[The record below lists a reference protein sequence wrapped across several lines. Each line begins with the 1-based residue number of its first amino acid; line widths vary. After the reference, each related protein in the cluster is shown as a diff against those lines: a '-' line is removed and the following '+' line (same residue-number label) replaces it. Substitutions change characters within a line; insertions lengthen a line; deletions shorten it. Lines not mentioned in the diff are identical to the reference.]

1 MMNAM
6 DFENIAA
13 ETFRQYQKEHGE
25 REYLLVDVRQ
35 PEEYTLGHIPG
46 SKLMPLDELESN
58 LSELPAGKDI
68 FFYCH
73 SGARSQAAAIISLDS
88 GIQLQKVHN
97 LMGGMMGWDGQSLA
111 NLPRMAVFKE
121 DTSMPD
127 LMLTAMG
134 LEKAALRFY
143 EAVFDS
149 HSEAPY
155 APILETL
162 SRAEE
167 AHAKT
172 IYTYWQRTQENP
184 KSFKALFESLDGEIL
199 EGGENLMDVIQRM
212 TSIDDKGCRALM
224 EFALNIEIQAY
235 DLYRN
240 MANVLTEATAQDAFL
255 SISQM
260 EKKHMELLARV
271 FKECAN

>member
-1 MMNAM
+1 MNAM
-6 DFENIAA
+6 DFENITA
-13 ETFRQYQKEHGE
+13 EIFRQYQKDHGE

-35 PEEYTLGHIPG
+35 PEEYTIGHIPG
-46 SKLMPLDELESN
+46 SKLMPLDELELN

-97 LMGGMMGWDGQSLA
+97 LIGGMMGWDGQSLA
-111 NLPRMAVFKE
+111 DLPRMAVFKE

-143 EAVFDS
+143 ETVFES

-167 AHAKT
+167 AHART

-184 KSFKALFESLDGEIL
+184 LSFEELFPSLDGEIL
-199 EGGENLMDVIQRM
+199 EGGENLMDAIQRLA
-212 TSIDDKGCRALM
+212 SLDDHGCRALM

-240 MANVLTEATAQDAFL
+240 MANILTEATTQDAFL

>member
-1 MMNAM
+1 MNAV
-6 DFENIAA
+6 DFENISP
-13 ETFRQYQKEHGE
+13 ESFRQYQKDHGE
-25 REYLLVDVRQ
+25 RDYLLVDVRQ
-35 PEEYTLGHIPG
+35 PDEYIQGHIPG

-58 LSELPAGKDI
+58 LSELPRDKDL

-88 GIQLQKVHN
+88 GISLRKVHN
-97 LMGGMMGWDGQSLA
+97 LVGGIMGWDGQSLA
-111 NLPRMAVFKE
+111 DLPRMAIFKK
-121 DTSMPD
+121 DASMPD

-143 EAVFDS
+143 ESVFER
-149 HSEAPY
+149 HAKTPY
-155 APILETL
+155 ASILETL

-167 AHAKT
+167 AHAKA
-172 IYTYWQRTQENP
+172 IYTYWQPTQENP
-184 KSFKALFESLDGEIL
+184 LSFKELFESLDGEIL
-199 EGGENLMDVIQRM
+199 EGGEKLMDAIQRVA
-212 TSIDDKGCRALM
+212 SLPGQGCTALM

-240 MANVLTEATAQDAFL
+240 MANILTEAAVQEAFL

-260 EKKHMELLARV
+260 EKKHMALLAKV
-271 FKECAN
+271 FKECVD

>member
-1 MMNAM
+1 M
-6 DFENIAA
+6 DFENISS
-13 ETFRQYQKEHGE
+13 ETFRQYQKDHGE
-25 REYLLVDVRQ
+25 RDYLLVDVRQ
-35 PEEYTLGHIPG
+35 PDEYIQGHIPG
-46 SKLMPLDELESN
+46 SKLMPLDELESH
-58 LSELPAGKDI
+58 LSELPEDKDL
-68 FFYCH
+68 FFYCR

-88 GIQLQKVHN
+88 GIAFQKVHN
-97 LMGGMMGWDGQSLA
+97 LIGGMMGWDGQSLA
-111 NLPRMAVFKE
+111 DLPRMAIFKK
-121 DTSMPD
+121 DASMPD

-143 EAVFDS
+143 ESVFES
-149 HSEAPY
+149 NAQAPY

-172 IYTYWQRTQENP
+172 IYAHWQTTQENP
-184 KSFKALFESLDGEIL
+184 LSFKELFEGLDGEIL
-199 EGGENLMDVIQRM
+199 EGGEKLMDAIQRVA
-212 TSIDDKGCRALM
+212 SLAGQGCKALM

-240 MANVLTEATAQDAFL
+240 MANVLTDAAAQDAFL

-260 EKKHMELLARV
+260 EKKHMELLAKV
-271 FKECAN
+271 FKECAD

>member
-1 MMNAM
+1 M
-6 DFENIAA
+6 DFENISS
-13 ETFRQYQKEHGE
+13 ETFRQYQKDHGE
-25 REYLLVDVRQ
+25 QDYILVDVRQ
-35 PEEYTLGHIPG
+35 PDEYIQGHIPG
-46 SKLMPLDELESN
+46 SKLMPLDDLESH
-58 LSELPAGKDI
+58 LSELPEDKDL
-68 FFYCH
+68 FFYCR

-88 GIQLQKVHN
+88 GIALQKVHN
-97 LMGGMMGWDGQSLA
+97 LIGGMMGWDGLSLA
-111 NLPRMAVFKE
+111 ALPRMAVFKT
-121 DTSMPD
+121 DACMPD

-143 EAVFDS
+143 ESVFDS
-149 HSEAPY
+149 HAQASY

-167 AHAKT
+167 AHART
-172 IYTYWQRTQENP
+172 IYTYWQRTRKNP
-184 KSFKALFESLDGEIL
+184 LPFKELFASLDGEIL
-199 EGGENLMDVIQRM
+199 EGGEKLMEAIQRVA
-212 TSIDDKGCRALM
+212 SLAGKGCTALM

-240 MANVLTEATAQDAFL
+240 MANVLTDVTAQDVFF

-260 EKKHMELLARV
+260 EKKHMELLAKV

>member
-1 MMNAM
+1 MMNAV
-6 DFENIAA
+6 DFENISP
-13 ETFRQYQKEHGE
+13 ETFRQYQKGHGE
-25 REYLLVDVRQ
+25 RDYLLVDVRQ
-35 PEEYTLGHIPG
+35 PDEYIQGHIPG
-46 SKLMPLDELESN
+46 SKLIPLDELETN
-58 LSELPAGKDI
+58 LSELPGDKDL

-88 GIQLQKVHN
+88 GIPLQKVHN
-97 LMGGMMGWDGQSLA
+97 LVGGIMGWDGHSLA
-111 NLPRMAVFKE
+111 DLPRVAIFEK
-121 DTSMPD
+121 DASMPD

-143 EAVFDS
+143 ESVFDS
-149 HSEAPY
+149 HAKAPY

-167 AHAKT
+167 AHARV
-172 IYTYWQRTQENP
+172 IYTYWQPTQENP
-184 KSFKALFESLDGEIL
+184 LSFKELFESLDGEIL
-199 EGGENLMDVIQRM
+199 EGGEKLMDVIQRLA
-212 TSIDDKGCRALM
+212 SLAGQGCTALM

-240 MANVLTEATAQDAFL
+240 MANVLTEAAEQEAFL

-260 EKKHMELLARV
+260 EKKHMELLAKV
-271 FKECAN
+271 FKECVD

>member
-1 MMNAM
+1 MNAM
-6 DFENIAA
+6 DFENISS
-13 ETFRQYQKEHGE
+13 ETFRQYQKDHGE
-25 REYLLVDVRQ
+25 QDYILVDVRQ
-35 PEEYTLGHIPG
+35 PDEYIQGHIPG
-46 SKLMPLDELESN
+46 SKLMPLDDLESH
-58 LSELPAGKDI
+58 LSELPEDKDL
-68 FFYCH
+68 FFYCR

-88 GIQLQKVHN
+88 GIALQKVHN
-97 LMGGMMGWDGQSLA
+97 LIGGMMDWDGLSLA
-111 NLPRMAVFKE
+111 ALPRMAVFKA
-121 DTSMPD
+121 DASMPD

-143 EAVFDS
+143 ESVFDS
-149 HSEAPY
+149 HAQASY

-167 AHAKT
+167 AHART
-172 IYTYWQRTQENP
+172 IYTYWQRTRKNP
-184 KSFKALFESLDGEIL
+184 LPFKELFASLDGEIL
-199 EGGENLMDVIQRM
+199 EGGEKLMEAIQRVA
-212 TSIDDKGCRALM
+212 SLAGKGCTALM

-240 MANVLTEATAQDAFL
+240 MANVLTDATAQDIFF

-260 EKKHMELLARV
+260 EKKHMELLAKV

>member
-1 MMNAM
+1 MSAM
-6 DFENIAA
+6 DFENISP
-13 ETFRQYQKEHGE
+13 ETFRQYQKDHGE

-35 PEEYTLGHIPG
+35 PEEYIQEHIPG
-46 SKLMPLDELESN
+46 SKLMPLDELEAV
-58 LSELPAGKDI
+58 LGELPAEKDI
-68 FFYCH
+68 FFYCR

-88 GIQLQKVHN
+88 GNPLQKVYN
-97 LMGGMMGWDGQSLA
+97 LIGGMLGWDGQSLED
-111 NLPRMAVFKE
+111 LPRMAVFE
-121 DTSMPD
+121 EEASMPD

-143 EAVFDS
+143 EFIFDS
-149 HSEAPY
+149 YADASF

-162 SRAEE
+162 SLAEE

-172 IYTYWQRTQENP
+172 IYTYWQKTQENP
-184 KSFKALFESLDGEIL
+184 LSFKELFASLDGEIL
-199 EGGENLMDVIQRM
+199 EGGETLMDATNRLA
-212 TSIDDKGCRALM
+212 SLNDHDCRAVM

-240 MANVLTEATAQDAFL
+240 MANILTETTAQGAFL
-255 SISQM
+255 SIAQM

-271 FKECAN
+271 FKECAR